1 MATKYAR
8 NDLRS
13 EAKTYAYDDFEK
25 LAQKLK
31 RRWGKLTDDD
41 ISIVSGRAD
50 LLASRV
56 QERYGESKN
65 EAIKSVSKF
74 LKNTKY

>member
-1 MATKYAR
+1 MATKHAR

-65 EAIKSVSKF
+65 EAIKSVSTF

>member
-1 MATKYAR
+1 MSAKHAK
-8 NDLRS
+8 NDSTS
-13 EAKTYAYDDFEK
+13 ETKTYAYDDLKE

-41 ISIVSGRAD
+41 ISVVSGRAD